1 MTFKFTWDTAKARSN
16 LAKHGVSFEEAVTVF
31 GDRLA
36 PVAEDAVDAGRT
48 ILLGMSERQ
57 RLILVVHAEVDESVI
72 RIISA
77 RCATA
82 HERRRYEEG
91 S

>member
-1 MTFKFTWDTAKARSN
+1 MVKFTWDAAKARSN
-16 LAKHGVSFEEAVTVF
+16 LKKHGVSFEEAVTVF
-31 GDRLA
+31 GDWLA
-36 PVAEDAVDAGRT
+36 LLSEDAIDAGRA

-57 RLILVVHAEVDESVI
+57 RLILVVHAEVDDSII

-77 RCATA
+77 RRATP

-91 S
+91 P